1 MFDNLSDKLGKA
13 IRKIKGYGIIN
24 EDNISD
30 ILREV
35 RLALLEADV
44 NYQIVKDFTNRVKVK
59 ALGEEVR
66 VSISPS
72 EMFVKIL
79 KDELLAL
86 LGNDKAILNLDN
98 KLSVLMLVGLQGSGK
113 TTSVAKLGNYIRKQG
128 HKKPLFIAADVYR
141 PAAIDQLKQLGKEL
155 GIEVFEQGLNN
166 PIDIVKEGISYAKD
180 NNYDVV
186 LIDTAGRLHIN
197 DQLMDELKNI
207 NKETKANEILLVIDS
222 MMGQDAINV
231 ITTFNQQLPLTGVIL
246 TKLDSDARAGVALSI
261 KYLTALPIK
270 FVGVSEKLDGL
281 MEFDPPRM
289 VGRILGEGD
298 LLTLIEKA
306 EQVIEEQEAKE
317 ISKKLKKGQFDFN
330 DFLRQLKQIKK
341 LGSFESILKMI
352 PGISN
357 LGLNNINID
366 PKRIKQLEAIVLS
379 MTDEERRN
387 PSLLK
392 ASRKIRIAK
401 GSGTSVQAINILLKQ
416 FDQMKKMMKMLNKG
430 PFNFS
435 S

>member
-366 PKRIKQLEAIVLS
+366 PKRIKQLEAIILS